1 MNRKGR
7 IVVIVFV
14 LFLSLVCLLAFGMG
28 SRPPAIHHYIR
39 VLIIKN
45 AGSLDIKIKSPYK
58 VKALYTDEM
67 IYERSYLSTSKV
79 CPTLAGLK
87 IGEKEYELAGV
98 KLEPRREKSIFIN
111 GCPYRGSIT
120 LIRAPNQT
128 LSVVNTLDIEGY
140 LYGVVPS
147 EMAAS
152 WSREAL
158 KAQAVA
164 ARTYALYHRLVR
176 RKFDYDVTCDTRSQ
190 TYKGLKSEAHRANR
204 AVDSTRGMVLTY
216 RGKIFPAFYSTV
228 CGGHTEN
235 SRQLWNIEIEPLKGV
250 KCPFCRDC
258 SLFRWEAHIP
268 LVEIQKELSDAGYTL
283 DEIKSIRTAGLNE
296 SGRWRQIKV
305 THYTGELIIPAHKFR
320 YIIGPEA
327 IRSTKFILTVKDST
341 AHFRGKGWGHNVGM
355 CQWGAYFM
363 AKKGYR
369 MKEILRHYYPGSRLS
384 RRTKHYEIK

>member
-7 IVVIVFV
+7 IVVVVFV
-14 LFLSLVCLLAFGMG
+14 LLLSLVCLFAFGMG
-28 SRPPAIHHYIR
+28 PRPPAIPHYIR

-45 AGSLDIKIKSPYK
+45 ADSLDIKIKRPYK
-58 VKALYTDEM
+58 VKALYTDEL
-67 IYERSYLSTSKV
+67 IDERPSLPATRV

-87 IGEKEYELAGV
+87 IGEREYKLAGV
-98 KLEPRREKSIFIN
+98 KLEPRHEKSIFIN

-152 WSREAL
+152 WPREAL

-190 TYKGLKSEAHRANR
+190 TYKGLKSEAHRTNR

-216 RGKIFPAFYSTV
+216 RGKIFPAFYATV

-235 SRQLWNIEIEPLKGV
+235 SRQLWNIEMEPLEGV
-250 KCPFCRDC
+250 KCPFCWSS
-258 SLFRWEAHIP
+258 SLFRWDARIP
-268 LVEIQKELSDAGYTL
+268 LVEIQKKLSNKGYDL
-283 DEIKSIRTAGLNE
+283 DEIESIRTAGINE
-296 SGRWRQIKV
+296 SGRWQQIKV
-305 THYTGELIIPAHKFR
+305 VHYTGELIIPAHKFR
-320 YIIGPEA
+320 YILGPKA

-341 AHFRGKGWGHNVGM
+341 AHFRGKGWGHGVGM
-355 CQWGAYFM
+355 CQWGAYIM
-363 AKKGYR
+363 AKKGYG

>member
-7 IVVIVFV
+7 IVVVVFV
-14 LFLSLVCLLAFGMG
+14 LLLSLVCLFAFGMG
-28 SRPPAIHHYIR
+28 SRPPAISHYIR

-45 AGSLDIKIKSPYK
+45 AGSLDIKIKRSYK
-58 VKALYTDEM
+58 VKALYTDEL
-67 IYERSYLSTSKV
+67 IDERPFLAATRV
-79 CPTLAGLK
+79 CPTPAGLK
-87 IGEKEYELAGV
+87 IGEREYKLAGV

-147 EMAAS
+147 EMIAS
-152 WSREAL
+152 WPQEAL

-164 ARTYALYHRLVR
+164 ARTYALYHRLIR

-190 TYKGLKSEAHRANR
+190 TYKGLKSEARPTNR
-204 AVDSTRGMVLTY
+204 VVDSTRGMVLTY
-216 RGKIFPAFYSTV
+216 KGKIFPAFYATV

-235 SRQLWNIEIEPLKGV
+235 SRRLWNIEMEPLKGV
-250 KCPFCRDC
+250 KCPFCRTC

-283 DEIKSIRTAGLNE
+283 DEIESIRTAGISE
-296 SGRWRQIKV
+296 SGRWQQIKV
-305 THYTGELIIPAHKFR
+305 VHYTGELIVPAHKFR
-320 YIIGPEA
+320 YILGPKA

-341 AHFRGKGWGHNVGM
+341 AHFRGKGWGHGVGM

-363 AKKGYR
+363 AKKGYG
-369 MKEILRHYYPGSRLS
+369 MKEILNHYYPGSRLS
-384 RRTKHYEIK
+384 RKTKYYEFR